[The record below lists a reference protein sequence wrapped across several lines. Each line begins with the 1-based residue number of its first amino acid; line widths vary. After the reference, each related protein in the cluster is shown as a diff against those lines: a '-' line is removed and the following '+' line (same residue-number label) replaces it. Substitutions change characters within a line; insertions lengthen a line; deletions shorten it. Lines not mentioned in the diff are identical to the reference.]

1 MGRSAAQHLITD
13 SKVCKVSKAPKNI
26 KNVITHNRSML
37 LKNKNEKELSVEKL
51 ASEKIIE

>member
-1 MGRSAAQHLITD
+1 MASGSQIWSPIWADFPKL
-13 SKVCKVSKAPKNI
+13 PKNI
-26 KNVITHNRSML
+26 KNVITHNRSIS